1 MSLMKSLNSG
11 ISGLRAFQ
19 TKMDVI
25 GNNIANV
32 ETTGF
37 KSSQITFSEMLSQSI
52 GSGGSEDS
60 PNGDAQVGLG
70 VRIASINRDF
80 SQGGLQATGRNTD
93 LSIEGKGFFMVSD
106 GDQNY
111 LTRAGNFAFNK
122 DGKLVDQ
129 FGNKVQGFNANDNGK
144 ILSSGTTEDIILD
157 FNNVSEPQATQEV
170 FVAGNLNA
178 ETSTTQVSQAQLAF
192 TTEAGSVASGTTL
205 LNDLAQTSADFTA
218 GDQITFD
225 VTLKDGTTQQLTH
238 AFSAGDTLS
247 DLMTS
252 LNNQIG
258 SGEGTFSLVDGLM
271 VLRSASPGDSQL
283 AVTGTSTSGAGSIN
297 IPAFQVTQQGETNS
311 QNISSTVYDGLGRAH
326 TLVMQ
331 LTQSDTNTWDYQASF
346 LDGEEITNGASGTV
360 TFDESGNLTG
370 EDTINLNFDPGSRAE
385 PVNFSV
391 KLGNPESGSRLTQF
405 SGSNSAQVTSQNGY
419 AQGELIDFNID
430 GGGNI
435 NGIYSNGRTTKLA
448 QVAIGDVANYDGLET
463 TGNNLYRS
471 TDASGEIMMN
481 TASNIAN
488 TNLNSGV
495 LEGSNVDLAREFT
508 DMITSQRAYQSN
520 ARVITTADE
529 LLQEVVNLKR

>member
-129 FGNKVQGFNANDNGK
+129 FGNKVQGFNANENGK

-205 LNDLAQTSADFTA
+205 LNDLAQTSTDFTA

-283 AVTGTSTSGAGSIN
+283 AVTGTSTTGAGSIN

-331 LTQSDTNTWDYQASF
+331 LTQS
-346 LDGEEITNGASGTV
+346 GTAPK
-360 TFDESGNLTG
+360 
-370 EDTINLNFDPGSRAE
+370 I
-385 PVNFSV
+385 
-391 KLGNPESGSRLTQF
+391 
-405 SGSNSAQVTSQNGY
+405 
-419 AQGELIDFNID
+419 
-430 GGGNI
+430 
-435 NGIYSNGRTTKLA
+435 
-448 QVAIGDVANYDGLET
+448 
-463 TGNNLYRS
+463 
-471 TDASGEIMMN
+471 
-481 TASNIAN
+481 TAS
-488 TNLNSGV
+488 
-495 LEGSNVDLAREFT
+495 
-508 DMITSQRAYQSN
+508 
-520 ARVITTADE
+520 
-529 LLQEVVNLKR
+529 